1 MHLRVQTI
9 LRRMSIVFVAMTALA
24 ASSDVFSQDKTTK
37 QAPPSKTG
45 KPPADVPK
53 KVDVVPEA
61 DDSDIQ
67 ARLTRILKATGL
79 YEDVQVRVEEG
90 IVYLNGTTEST
101 EHKNWAGK
109 LANQTQDVVAVV
121 NRIETRERSA
131 WDLTPA
137 WQQAKQWAV
146 SAFQAIPLIL
156 LSIGILIFTWIGARI
171 AKSIAK
177 SIVLSRVDSPL
188 LKQVVANVIAV
199 PVMIL
204 GVYLVLKIS
213 GLTGLAATIVGG
225 TGLFGLIVGIA
236 FRDIAE
242 NFLASVL
249 ISVQRPFQAGDLIE
263 VGEHKG
269 FVQRVTTRGTLL
281 MTFDGNHLQI
291 PNSVIYKSTITN
303 FTSNPNVRLG
313 FVVGIGYDDSV
324 SKAQSVAV
332 EKMKEHPAVLSDPE
346 PVALVAE
353 LGAATVNLQLYCWT
367 DGHDHSA
374 LKVKSAVIRMVK
386 RAIEKAGIS
395 MPDESREIVFPQGV
409 PVAMQS
415 EEPSANGEPKPV
427 VDERDQDDDAVSEAE
442 GGLHS
447 EADEINDQARRSRDP
462 EQGANLL
469 DEKPTKT
476 PSAATAS

>member
-1 MHLRVQTI
+1 MYSRTQSILRVSTI
-9 LRRMSIVFVAMTALA
+9 LLVVTASGGALA
-24 ASSDVFSQDKTTK
+24 QDKATEKT
-37 QAPPSKTG
+37 PPSKTG

-61 DDSDIQ
+61 DDSDIES
-67 ARLTRILKATGL
+67 RLTRILKATGW
-79 YEDVQVRVEEG
+79 YKDVQVRVDEG

-101 EHKNWAGK
+101 EHKDWAGK
-109 LANQTQDVVAVV
+109 LASQTQDVVAVV
-121 NRIETRERSA
+121 NRIEPKRRSA

-137 WQQAKQWAV
+137 WQQAKQWGV
-146 SAFQAIPLIL
+146 TAFQAIPVIL
-156 LSIGILIFTWIGARI
+156 LSIGILILTWIAARI
-171 AKSIAK
+171 AKTIAR
-177 SIVLSRVDSPL
+177 SFVLSRVDSPL
-188 LKQVVANVIAV
+188 LKQVVANVVAV
-199 PVMIL
+199 PVIIL

-225 TGLFGLIVGIA
+225 TGLFGLVVGIA

-263 VGEHKG
+263 VDKYKG

-281 MTFDGNHLQI
+281 MTFDGNHVQV

-324 SKAQSVAV
+324 SKAQTIAV

-346 PVALVAE
+346 PVALVDE
-353 LGAATVNLQLYCWT
+353 LGAATVNLQMYCWT

-374 LKVKSAVIRMVK
+374 VKVKSAVIRMVK
-386 RAIEKAGIS
+386 RAFEKAGIS

-409 PVAMQS
+409 PVAMHS
-415 EEPSANGEPKPV
+415 DEPSTNGQPKPV
-427 VDERDQDDDAVSEAE
+427 DNEREQDDDVVSDAE

-447 EADEINDQARRSRDP
+447 EAGEINEQARRSRDP
-462 EQGANLL
+462 EDGANLL
-469 DEKPTKT
+469 EQEPSNTK
-476 PSAATAS
+476 SAATAA